1 MRRAVEKLAAGRW
14 PQGEAVATV
23 TLDFDDRYRRRIR
36 LTDDAGEPFLLDLAD
51 ATRLDDGDGLRLEG
65 GGIIA
70 VRAAD
75 EPVAD
80 AYGDTPARTARI
92 AWHLGNR
99 HTAIQVLPDGGI
111 RIRRDHVLVDML
123 RGIGAT
129 VTERAGPFMPERG
142 AYESLGGH
150 GHHHGHDDHHDHG
163 QDHDHPLGHD
173 HHSHDH

>member
-1 MRRAVEKLAAGRW
+1 MRRAIEKLAAGAW

-36 LTDDAGEPFLLDLAD
+36 LSDDSGEAFLLDLAD
-51 ATRLDDGDGLRLEG
+51 ATRLDDGDGLRVEG

-80 AYGDTPARTARI
+80 ACGDTPAQTARI

-99 HTAIQVLPDGGI
+99 HTPIQVLPDGRV
-111 RIRRDHVLVDML
+111 RIRYDHVLVGML

-129 VTERAGPFMPERG
+129 VTELDGPFTPEPG

-150 GHHHGHDDHHDHG
+150 GHHHDDDE
-163 QDHDHPLGHD
+163 
-173 HHSHDH
+173 HSHDHSHSHHHHHDH

>member
-1 MRRAVEKLAAGRW
+1 MRRAVEKLAAGHW
-14 PQGEAVATV
+14 LLSEAVATV

-36 LTDDAGEPFLLDLAD
+36 LTDDSGAPFLLDLAD
-51 ATRLDDGDGLRLEG
+51 ATRLDDGDGLRIEG

-80 AYGDTPARTARI
+80 AGGDTPAQTARI

-99 HTAIQVLPDGGI
+99 HTAIQVLPDGRV
-111 RIRRDHVLVDML
+111 RIRRDHVLVEML

-129 VTERAGPFMPERG
+129 VTELNGPFTPEPG

-150 GHHHGHDDHHDHG
+150 GHHHDDDHDHDDHDHS
-163 QDHDHPLGHD
+163 HGHE
-173 HHSHDH
+173 HHSHDQ

>member
-1 MRRAVEKLAAGRW
+1 MRRAVEKLAAGHW
-14 PQGEAVATV
+14 PEADATATV

-36 LTDDAGEPFLLDLAD
+36 LTDDGGDAFLLDLAD
-51 ATRLDDGDGLRLEG
+51 ATRLDDGDGLRVEG

-80 AYGDTPARTARI
+80 ACGDTPAQTARI

-99 HTAIQVLPDGGI
+99 HTPIQVLPDGRV
-111 RIRRDHVLVDML
+111 RIRHDHVLVDML

-129 VTERAGPFMPERG
+129 VTERDGPFMPEPG

-150 GHHHGHDDHHDHG
+150 GHHHDHDDDHKHDHSHG
-163 QDHDHPLGHD
+163 GHHPHDH
-173 HHSHDH
+173 